1 MTAVTPLPGMPRRCA
16 RIVANARLEAAAEAR
31 RKACQRAKAMMDDPR
46 GYTDAQMQTACG
58 WFMNQSK
65 SDRDDDG
72 NVYYQRA
79 DELLYSITLRQ
90 RAAINRKTFVS
101 GYDPDRERP
110 EDHGLALIVAVLAVA
125 GLAAVAFGWV
135 LQNGWPG

>member
-1 MTAVTPLPGMPRRCA
+1 MNAITPLPGMPRRCA
-16 RIVANARLEAAAEAR
+16 RIVANARLEAEAEAR
-31 RKACQRAKAMMDDPR
+31 KKACQRAKAMMDDPR
-46 GYTDAQMQTACG
+46 GYTDAQMQTACS

-90 RAAINRKTFVS
+90 RAAVNRKTFQ
-101 GYDPDRERP
+101 P
-110 EDHGLALIVAVLAVA
+110 ETNWQIVKSFKSRWPELGFWACVWAAAMLI
-125 GLAAVAFGWV
+125 GTGWM
-135 LQNGWPG
+135 P